1 MEMKMH
7 SLSFLDHTSLNSTT
21 NMEGQVFKMEKI
33 LKFFENDRFA
43 DLSNIEVVSI
53 SPGKATTTMEVEEM
67 HLNGVGTVH
76 GGALFTLADFTFAL
90 AANSHGIVTV
100 AINAN
105 ISYFKA
111 VNSGVLRAEA
121 RELSSGGRIA
131 SYTVDIYDD
140 THDLVAVFQGMAYRK
155 REKISDLMDVSD

>member
-1 MEMKMH
+1 
-7 SLSFLDHTSLNSTT
+7 
-21 NMEGQVFKMEKI
+21 MEKI

-53 SPGKATTTMEVEEM
+53 SPGKATTTMEIEDM

-90 AANSHGIVTV
+90 AANSHGRVTV

-111 VNSGVLRAEA
+111 VSKGVLQAEA

-131 SYTVDIYDD
+131 SYTVDIHDE
-140 THDLVAVFQGMAYRK
+140 TGDLVAVFQGMAYRK
-155 REKISDLMDVSD
+155 REKISDLMEVS

>member
-1 MEMKMH
+1 ME
-7 SLSFLDHTSLNSTT
+7 N
-21 NMEGQVFKMEKI
+21 I

-43 DLSNIEVVSI
+43 DLSKIEVVSI
-53 SPGKATTTMEVEEM
+53 SPGKATSTMKVEEM

-90 AANSHGIVTV
+90 AANSHNRVTV

-111 VNSGVLRAEA
+111 VSSGVLRAEA

-131 SYTVDIYDD
+131 SYTVDIYDEA
-140 THDLVAVFQGMAYRK
+140 HDMVAVFQGMAYRK
-155 REKISDLMDVSD
+155 KDKISDLMDIS

>member
-1 MEMKMH
+1 
-7 SLSFLDHTSLNSTT
+7 
-21 NMEGQVFKMEKI
+21 MEKI

-43 DLSNIEVVSI
+43 HLSNIEVVSI

-90 AANSHGIVTV
+90 AANSHGTVTV

-105 ISYFKA
+105 ISYLKA
-111 VNSGVLRAEA
+111 ASSGVLRAEA

-140 THDLVAVFQGMAYRK
+140 ARDLVAVFQGMAYRK
-155 REKISDLMDVSD
+155 REKISDLMDVS

>member
-1 MEMKMH
+1 
-7 SLSFLDHTSLNSTT
+7 
-21 NMEGQVFKMEKI
+21 MEKI

-43 DLSNIEVVSI
+43 DLSNIEVVTV
-53 SPGKATTTMEVEEM
+53 SPGKATTQMEVQEK

-90 AANSHGIVTV
+90 AANSHGTVTV

-105 ISYFKA
+105 ISYLKA
-111 VNSGVLRAEA
+111 VSSGLLTAEA

-131 SYTVDIYDD
+131 SYTVDIYNEGR
-140 THDLVAVFQGMAYRK
+140 DLVAVFQGMAYRK
-155 REKISDLMDVSD
+155 REKINDLMDVSNDQQ

>member
-1 MEMKMH
+1 
-7 SLSFLDHTSLNSTT
+7 
-21 NMEGQVFKMEKI
+21 MEKI

-131 SYTVDIYDD
+131 SYTVDIYDEAR
-140 THDLVAVFQGMAYRK
+140 DLVAVFQGMAYRK

>member
-1 MEMKMH
+1 
-7 SLSFLDHTSLNSTT
+7 
-21 NMEGQVFKMEKI
+21 MEKI
-33 LKFFENDRFA
+33 LKVFENDRFA
-43 DLSNIEVVSI
+43 DISNIEVVDI
-53 SPGKATTTMEVEEM
+53 SPGKATAKMEVSDT
-67 HLNGVGTVH
+67 HLNSIGTVH

-90 AANSHGIVTV
+90 AANSHGTVTV

-111 VNSGVLRAEA
+111 VKTGVLTANA

-140 THDLVAVFQGMAYRK
+140 LGDLVCVFQGMAYRK
-155 REKISDLMDVSD
+155 RDKISDLLKNYE

>member
-1 MEMKMH
+1 MH

-140 THDLVAVFQGMAYRK
+140 TRDLVAVFQGMAYRK
-155 REKISDLMDVSD
+155 REKISDLIDVSD

>member
-1 MEMKMH
+1 
-7 SLSFLDHTSLNSTT
+7 
-21 NMEGQVFKMEKI
+21 MEKI

-43 DLSNIEVVSI
+43 DLSNIEVVTV
-53 SPGKATTTMEVEEM
+53 SPGKATTQMEVQEK

-90 AANSHGIVTV
+90 AANSHGTVTV

-105 ISYFKA
+105 ISYLKA
-111 VNSGVLRAEA
+111 VSSGLLTAEA

-131 SYTVDIYDD
+131 SYTVDIYNEGR
-140 THDLVAVFQGMAYRK
+140 DLVAVFQGMAYRK
-155 REKISDLMDVSD
+155 REKINDLMDVSNDQH

>member
-1 MEMKMH
+1 
-7 SLSFLDHTSLNSTT
+7 
-21 NMEGQVFKMEKI
+21 MEKI

-43 DLSNIEVVSI
+43 AVSNIKVVDI
-53 SPGKATTTMEVEEM
+53 SPGKATTTMEVDDM

-90 AANSHGIVTV
+90 AANSYGTVTV

-105 ISYFKA
+105 ISYLKA
-111 VNSGVLRAEA
+111 VSSGLLTAEA

-131 SYTVDIYDD
+131 SYTVDIYDESR
-140 THDLVAVFQGMAYRK
+140 DLVAVFQGMAYRK
-155 REKISDLMDVSD
+155 KEKISNLMDNESK

>member
-1 MEMKMH
+1 
-7 SLSFLDHTSLNSTT
+7 
-21 NMEGQVFKMEKI
+21 MEKI
-33 LKFFENDRFA
+33 LKFFEKDRFA

-53 SPGKATTTMEVEEM
+53 SPGKATTTMEIEEM

-90 AANSHGIVTV
+90 AANSHGTVTV

-111 VNSGVLRAEA
+111 VSSGVLRAEA
-121 RELSSGGRIA
+121 RDLSSGGRIA
-131 SYTVDIYDD
+131 SYTVDIYDEAR
-140 THDLVAVFQGMAYRK
+140 DLVAVFQGMAYRK